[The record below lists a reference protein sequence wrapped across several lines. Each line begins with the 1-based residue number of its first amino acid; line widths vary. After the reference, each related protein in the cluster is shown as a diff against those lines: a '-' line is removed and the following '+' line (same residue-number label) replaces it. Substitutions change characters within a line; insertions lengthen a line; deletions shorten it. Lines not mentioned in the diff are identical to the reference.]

1 MEVDPPLLLL
11 FGISQSEVRSKF
23 DAFLADSADIA
34 VDGLGQAER
43 SRTTLVCNGVTFVCD
58 WNVGL
63 ANVPNRK
70 KIFSA
75 INDDIVR
82 SAMAMS
88 LHPHVGDG
96 LKIPAIGKLFLSVGA
111 SLARQLSAIAVV
123 WQPSALQTDT
133 DYFAEV
139 VDSYLS
145 GGVFP
150 VLPIVDFEFDN
161 VNNMLR
167 SNGLGLFCGQ
177 EFELRSDRVERAD
190 LIRRAIRLAHDLAI
204 NGAVEEEQDV
214 PDIDPEY
221 VIHLAPN
228 ADGNVLQCQIMS
240 NAEQIATLG

>member
-1 MEVDPPLLLL
+1 MELNPPLLLL
-11 FGISQSEVRSKF
+11 FGISQSEVRLKF
-23 DAFLADSADIA
+23 DAILADSADIA
-34 VDGLGQAER
+34 VDELGQPDR
-43 SRTTLVCNGVTFVCD
+43 SRTTLVCDGVTVVCE
-58 WNVGL
+58 WNVGQVNG
-63 ANVPNRK
+63 ANRK
-70 KIFSA
+70 KIFTA
-75 INDDIVR
+75 INDDMVS
-82 SAMAMS
+82 SAMAIS

-96 LKIPAIGKLFLSVGA
+96 LKIPAIAKVFLSIGA

-161 VNNMLR
+161 VDNMLQ

-177 EFELRSDRVERAD
+177 EFELRSDRLERPD

-214 PDIDPEY
+214 PDIDPES

-228 ADGNVLQCQIMS
+228 TDGTLLQCQIIS
-240 NAEQIATLG
+240 NAEQIVTLG